1 MSRLEQLIKE
11 LCPNGV
17 KYKVLKDV
25 CTFKQGTSITKK
37 DIIDGDIPVVAG
49 GQEPAYY
56 CNKANRDGETIVIS
70 SSGAYAGYVSYWDKP
85 IFVSDAF
92 TVRPNNLLATK
103 YVYYFLANKQSRIY
117 SLQKGAGVPHVYS
130 SDIAFLKIPLPPLP
144 VQQEI
149 VRILD
154 SFANLTTGLETE
166 LKARRRQYE
175 YYRSKLILF
184 NSTERKVSLKHIAAY
199 SSNRIKAALV
209 NKNTYV
215 GVDNLLPDKRG
226 KTESSYVPNSGT
238 LTKYLPGDIL
248 IGNIRPYLRKIWLAT
263 NTGGASGDVLTIRIK
278 KESKEVI
285 SPQFLYHILSS
296 EDFFIF
302 NIRFSR
308 GAKMPRGNKKA
319 IMNYFVPIPPLDEQ
333 KRIVSILDKFDTL
346 VNDTS
351 IGIPAEIEARQKQY
365 EYYRG
370 KLLDF
375 KEVK

>member
-319 IMNYFVPIPPLDEQ
+319 IMNYFVPIPP
-333 KRIVSILDKFDTL
+333 
-346 VNDTS
+346 
-351 IGIPAEIEARQKQY
+351 
-365 EYYRG
+365 
-370 KLLDF
+370 
-375 KEVK
+375 